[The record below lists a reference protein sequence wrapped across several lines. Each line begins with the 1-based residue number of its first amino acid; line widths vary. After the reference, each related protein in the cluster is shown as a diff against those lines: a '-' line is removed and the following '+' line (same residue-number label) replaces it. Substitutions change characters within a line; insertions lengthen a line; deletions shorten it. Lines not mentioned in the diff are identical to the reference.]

1 MKKLHLLKAL
11 VDLFFFFS
19 VLVTVAFLIFVPMF
33 IFTDKPLD
41 VPVNAGGEKVLAM
54 DFPAKLILLGYTFG
68 FGFFVYGI
76 YLLKKVLNHF
86 SKREIF
92 ENSVISLLNK
102 IGIFFLLAS
111 LITAIVH
118 FIGKIYWE
126 GEAELGISS
135 GFDSFLFSA
144 SLGLFFMVLS
154 EVFAIG
160 KGMKEENE
168 LTI

>member
-1 MKKLHLLKAL
+1 MKKLQLLKAL

-19 VLVTVAFLIFVPMF
+19 VIVTIGFLIFVPMF
-33 IFTDKPLD
+33 LFSKEPLD
-41 VPVNAGGEKVLAM
+41 VPVNIGGEKVVAL
-54 DFPAKLILLGYTFG
+54 DFPSKLLLLGYTIG

-76 YLLKKVLNHF
+76 YLLRKVLNHF

-102 IGIFFLLAS
+102 IGTFFLLAS
-111 LITAIVH
+111 LITVIVH
-118 FIGKIYWE
+118 FYGNIYLE
-126 GEAELGISS
+126 GEAEVGISS
-135 GFDSFLFSA
+135 GFDSFLFTA

-160 KGMKEENE
+160 KNIKEENE